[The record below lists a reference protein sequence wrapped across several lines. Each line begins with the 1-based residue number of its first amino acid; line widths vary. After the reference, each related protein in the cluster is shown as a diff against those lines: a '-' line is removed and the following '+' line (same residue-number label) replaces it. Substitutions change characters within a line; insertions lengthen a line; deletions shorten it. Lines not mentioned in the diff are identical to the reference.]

1 MEPVRGVRGVAKS
14 GASANPPAMARHG
27 AEDASV
33 TALLGPTNTGKTH
46 LAVDRMLAHR
56 TGMMGFPLRL
66 LAREVYDRVVAEKGA
81 ESVALVTGEEKRV
94 PAQPRYFVC
103 TVESMPL
110 ERPVEFVAVDEIQ
123 LAGDAER
130 GHVFTDR
137 LLRAR
142 GTAET
147 MLLGA
152 DTMRPL
158 IRTLVP
164 EARFTGRPRL
174 STLAHAGH
182 CKLARL
188 APRNAVVAF
197 STESVYALAERV
209 RGLRGG
215 CAVVLG
221 ALSPRTRNAQV
232 ALYQAGEVDS
242 LVATD
247 AIGMGLNLD
256 LEHVAFSAWRKFD
269 GRVSRMLGAAEIA
282 QIAGRAGRHLRDG
295 SFGTTGAA
303 APFEPDLIKAIEDHR
318 FAPVERAWWRNADL
332 AFDSLPALLD
342 SLAAPPPLPGLRRT
356 HDADDHRTLL
366 TLARDPAVAAT
377 LTGADRVA
385 LLWEACRIPD
395 FRKTMAEDHVAL
407 VRRVHLS
414 LAERGRLPHDWVARS
429 IERLAPTEGDI
440 DTLTARISHVRTWTY
455 VSHRADWVDDA
466 RGWQERTRALEDALS
481 DALHARLTQLFV
493 KRKARL
499 PRHGLRIDESLFAFV
514 GEGGEVT
521 VEGERAGVFDGFRFC
536 ADAAARRDRVLLAA
550 AHRTVER
557 EVARRVAAA
566 VADGD
571 DAFALGLDPAR
582 DGAPCW
588 GDIAWRGAAI
598 ARLGRGDTPLR
609 PQVALIGEDHL
620 SAAQRERVRRR
631 LQSWLDRRLARDA
644 GPLLALREAAL
655 AGPARGIAYALTE
668 ALGCLPRRALAPQIA
683 ALDGDGRRG
692 PRRGRSP
699 PRRAQ
704 RVRAGHAETGA
715 DALGR
720 PAVVGLERRPA
731 SAARAGL
738 GGLDGAR
745 RRRARRLLRG
755 ARPGAAGGAG
765 VARGHRRAPGCAPA
779 QGGPPRALRRRPRA
793 AQARVVQAHP
803 LRRHARCPRL
813 CAGGHRHRR
822 PGALCAQRRR
832 PAPGGRRRAPGGQG
846 DGPRFALRQAA
857 RSRRRQRPPV
867 VTRDAPAP
875 AAIRLDKWL
884 WYARFFKTRGLAQKA
899 CEAGRIRVNG
909 RRIAKAH
916 RAVAPGDVL
925 TFVQGRIVRIVR
937 ILALAERRG
946 PAPEAQRLYEEIG
959 AE

>member
-1 MEPVRGVRGVAKS
+1 MVR
-14 GASANPPAMARHG
+14 HD

-66 LAREVYDRVVAEKGA
+66 LAREVYDRVVTEKGA

-174 STLAHAGH
+174 STLTHAGH
-182 CKLARL
+182 CKLGRL
-188 APRNAVVAF
+188 APRNAVIAF

-303 APFEPDLIKAIEDHR
+303 APFEPDLVKAIEDHR

-414 LAERGRLPHDWVARS
+414 LAGRGRLPHDWVARS

-521 VEGERAGVFDGFRFC
+521 VEGERAGVFDGFRFR

-571 DAFALGLDPAR
+571 DAFALGLEPGR
-582 DGAPCW
+582 DGAPRW

-598 ARLGRGDTPLR
+598 ARLVRGDTPLR
-609 PQVALIGEDHL
+609 PQVALVGEDHL

-692 PRRGRSP
+692 LAAVGVRLGALSVFVPAMLKPARMRWAGLLWWAWSGALRLPPVPGSAVSMARDGAVPDACYAALGLVPLGAQVLRADIAERLAARLRRAARREPFAVDRGLLKLASCKRTRFDDMLGALGYAPVGIGTDGLARYARSAAG
-699 PRRAQ
+699 PRRAAGAGRREGRGMDPDSPFAKL
-704 RVRAGHAETGA
+704 RVLAAG
-715 DALGR
+715 
-720 PAVVGLERRPA
+720 
-731 SAARAGL
+731 S
-738 GGLDGAR
+738 
-745 RRRARRLLRG
+745 
-755 ARPGAAGGAG
+755 ARP
-765 VARGHRRAPGCAPA
+765 
-779 QGGPPRALRRRPRA
+779 
-793 AQARVVQAHP
+793 
-803 LRRHARCPRL
+803 
-813 CAGGHRHRR
+813 
-822 PGALCAQRRR
+822 
-832 PAPGGRRRAPGGQG
+832 
-846 DGPRFALRQAA
+846 
-857 RSRRRQRPPV
+857 S
-867 VTRDAPAP
+867 
-875 AAIRLDKWL
+875 
-884 WYARFFKTRGLAQKA
+884 
-899 CEAGRIRVNG
+899 
-909 RRIAKAH
+909 
-916 RAVAPGDVL
+916 
-925 TFVQGRIVRIVR
+925 
-937 ILALAERRG
+937 
-946 PAPEAQRLYEEIG
+946 
-959 AE
+959 